1 MLQSIHRKR
10 VIIIL
15 LLLPLI
21 WLACEEPTPPSG
33 CTDLTASNYD
43 ASALVDDSSCVYG
56 QMGDLI
62 WQDEFD
68 GAILDGS
75 KWVHDI
81 GNGDWGWGNGELQ
94 YYTPENT
101 IVSNGTV
108 KIIARAEEINGF
120 NYSSSKIK
128 TDGKFAFRYGKVQAR
143 IKTVNGEGFW
153 PAFWMLPSGGS
164 WPCDGEI
171 DIMEQWGNNGNT
183 NVTSG
188 AAHLGLCPYSAG
200 NHAYNSFHQNIS
212 SGSYAD
218 DFHIYELRW
227 EPNYIAW
234 YLDGEIMYEVT
245 PAMYSANYEWPFNSN
260 QWYLMLNLAITNS
273 GPNSNTAFPSQIE
286 IDWLRVY
293 NNE

>member
-1 MLQSIHRKR
+1 MPQFIRRKR

-21 WLACEEPTPPSG
+21 WLACEEPIPPTG

-43 ASALVDDSSCVYG
+43 ASALVDDSSCVYD

-68 GAILDGS
+68 GATLNGS

-143 IKTVNGEGFW
+143 IKTLNGEGFW

-171 DIMEQWGNNGNT
+171 DIMEQWGNNGST
-183 NVTSG
+183 YATTG
-188 AAHLGLCPYSAG
+188 AAHLGLCPYSPST
-200 NHAYNSFHQNIS
+200 HFYNSFHQNIPM
-212 SGSYAD
+212 GSYAD
-218 DFHIYELRW
+218 DFHIYEIRW
-227 EPNYIAW
+227 APNYIVW
-234 YLDGEIMYEVT
+234 YLDGEIIYELTPEMY
-245 PAMYSANYEWPFNSN
+245 PSNFEWPFNSN
-260 QWYLMLNLAITNS
+260 QWYLILNLAITNS
-273 GPNSNTAFPSQIE
+273 GPNANTPFPSQIE
-286 IDWLRVY
+286 IDWVRVY
-293 NNE
+293 NN